1 MDALP
6 QMTNSDANKIIASS
20 PVVST
25 PLPETQS
32 VTSTSPLA
40 VPRQIWAAGLF
51 AIIAWLILWAISR
64 FAHFDIDLWLTGLGF
79 SAGTAQATL
88 AGIIG
93 LAVAKFVPPSI
104 GDRIKWLNDQ
114 IVHLAQRD
122 PKSDVSY
129 VLPPVRPPVGE
140 TPIVD
145 PAATTSP

>member
-64 FAHFDIDLWLTGLGF
+64 FAHLDIDLWLTGLGF
-79 SAGTAQATL
+79 AAGTAQATL

-145 PAATTSP
+145 PAATASP